1 MLQIGDC
8 GRGGRRAGK
17 MYAVDVDSCCGAW
30 KVHVDGRGGVG
41 AGLYHWLEH

>member
-1 MLQIGDC
+1 MVEWL
-8 GRGGRRAGK
+8 GGKAGK
-17 MYAVDVDSCCGAW
+17 MYAVDSYCGAW